1 MKRNKMKII
10 KYLSLI
16 ILPIYFT
23 SCTPM
28 KASPKEEKH
37 QLELTLHELQTN
49 LDDLRHDLNCF
60 QTEMQILDGKIKH
73 QEDSTQNIKQQH
85 IEKIQSK
92 FENYSKQISSIE
104 NRLNQ
109 IDTKQKAVVS
119 DLSVISNFSNETNI
133 ALSQYKEKINELEN
147 STAFNNKK
155 IDEISSLKTTLLDLV
170 KNIKTDYFLYKVK
183 PGDSLEKISKSNKVS
198 VDTIKKLNDLSNDLI
213 VIGQELKIPNP

>member
-109 IDTKQKAVVS
+109 IDTKQKAIVS

-147 STAFNNKK
+147 STVFNNKK
-155 IDEISSLKTTLLDLV
+155 IDEISNLKTTLLDLV